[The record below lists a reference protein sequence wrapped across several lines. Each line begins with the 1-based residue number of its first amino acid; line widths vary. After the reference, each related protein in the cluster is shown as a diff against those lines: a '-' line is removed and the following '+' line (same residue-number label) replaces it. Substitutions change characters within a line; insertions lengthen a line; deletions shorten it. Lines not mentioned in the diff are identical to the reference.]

1 MRKHIP
7 FFFLLGCWLMLAILF
22 LASPDQKT
30 SFSERRSLAQF
41 PKLSVQTVTSG
52 RFMEQFETYAA
63 DQFPGRDT
71 FRALK
76 AGLQRFVLQQK
87 DVNGIYV
94 TKNADEET
102 VAAAMLYPQS
112 DASVSHAL
120 QCFDRIYATYL
131 EGTNTKLYAAIIPD
145 KNSYL
150 AKQTGHL
157 SLDYDDFSSTFEEGM
172 TWAQWIDLTDTLS
185 ADCYYRTDPHW
196 DQTKLLP
203 VAQKLLAALGHGGD
217 AWTEQDVTLSISNT
231 PFSGVYCGQT
241 ALPLTPDTLTW
252 YTNDVLES
260 CEVSD
265 ANGASLLYDTDAL
278 SGKDPYSFFCSG
290 SVPLLT
296 ITNPNAQTDR
306 ELVIFRDSFGSSIA
320 PLLVP
325 AYRSITLID
334 TRYMSPSLI
343 GDYVTF
349 ADQDVLFLYSTVLL
363 NDSSTLR

>member
-7 FFFLLGCWLMLAILF
+7 LFLLLVCWLVLTILF
-22 LASPDQKT
+22 FVLPDQAT

-41 PKLSVQTVTSG
+41 PRLSAQSVTNG

-63 DQFPGRDT
+63 DQFPGRDL

-76 AGLQRFVLQQK
+76 AGMQRSVLRQK

-94 TKNADEET
+94 TKNADGKS
-102 VAAAMLYPQS
+102 VAAAMLYPQNN
-112 DASVSHAL
+112 ASIFHSL
-120 QCFDRIYATYL
+120 QCLDRIYTTYL
-131 EGTNTKLYAAIIPD
+131 KGTNTSLYAAVIPD
-145 KNSYL
+145 KNAYL

-157 SLDYDDFSSTFEEGM
+157 SLDYDSFITAFQTGM
-172 TWAQWIDLTDTLS
+172 PWASWIPLTDVLS

-203 VAQKLLAALGHGGD
+203 AAKQLLTGMGEGNAAF
-217 AWTEQDVTLSISNT
+217 TEQDVTLQGSDT

-241 ALPLTPDTLTW
+241 ALPLLPDTLTW

-260 CEVSD
+260 CEVRD
-265 ANGASLLYDTDAL
+265 ADGASRLYDTNAL

-296 ITNPNAQTDR
+296 ITNPAAQTDR
-306 ELVIFRDSFGSSIA
+306 ELVVFRDSFGSSIA

-325 AYRSITLID
+325 AYRKITLVD

-343 GDYVTF
+343 SDYVTF
-349 ADQDVLFLYSTVLL
+349 TNQDVLFLYSTVLL

>member
-7 FFFLLGCWLMLAILF
+7 LFLLLGCWLLLAILF
-22 LASPDQKT
+22 VVLPDQAT

-41 PKLSVQTVTSG
+41 PKLSVQTVTNG

-63 DQFPGRDT
+63 DQFPGRDV

-76 AGLQRFVLQQK
+76 AGLQRSVLRQK

-94 TKNADEET
+94 TKNADGKS

-120 QCFDRIYATYL
+120 QCFDRIYTTYL
-131 EGTNTKLYAAIIPD
+131 EGTDTNISAAIIPD
-145 KNSYL
+145 KNAYL

-157 SLDYDDFSSTFEEGM
+157 SLDYDAFENTFREGM
-172 TWAQWIDLTDTLS
+172 PWASWISLTDVLS

-203 VAQKLLAALGHGGD
+203 AAKQLLTAMGQGDVAFS
-217 AWTEQDVTLSISNT
+217 EQNVTLQTSDA

-252 YTNDVLES
+252 YTNDLLES
-260 CEVSD
+260 CEVAD
-265 ANGASLLYDTDAL
+265 ANGASLLYDADAL

-306 ELVIFRDSFGSSIA
+306 ELVVFRDSFGSSIA

-325 AYRSITLID
+325 AYRKITLID

-349 ADQDVLFLYSTVLL
+349 TNQDVLFLYSTVLL

>member
-1 MRKHIP
+1 
-7 FFFLLGCWLMLAILF
+7 
-22 LASPDQKT
+22 
-30 SFSERRSLAQF
+30 
-41 PKLSVQTVTSG
+41 
-52 RFMEQFETYAA
+52 MEQFETYAA
-63 DQFPGRDT
+63 DQFPGRDL
-71 FRALK
+71 FRTLK
-76 AGLQRFVLQQK
+76 AGLQRSVLRQK

-94 TKNADEET
+94 TKSADGET

-120 QCFDRIYATYL
+120 QCFDRICATYL
-131 EGTNTKLYAAIIPD
+131 EGTNTNIYAAIIPD
-145 KNSYL
+145 KNYYL

-157 SLDYDDFSSTFEEGM
+157 SLDYDAFFNVFEEDM
-172 TWAQWIDLTDTLS
+172 TWAQWIDLAGTLS

-203 VAQKLLAALGHGGD
+203 VAQKLLTAMGQGPD
-217 AWTEQDVTLSISNT
+217 TWKEQDVTLCTSDT

-252 YTNDVLES
+252 YTNDVLRS
-260 CEVSD
+260 CTVTD
-265 ANGASLLYDTDAL
+265 ANGASQLYDVDAL

-296 ITNPNAQTDR
+296 ITNPNATTDR

-334 TRYMSPSLI
+334 TRYMSLSLI

-349 ADQDVLFLYSTVLL
+349 TDQDVLFLYSTVLL